1 MTNLLRA
8 GASHDV
14 SASKALR
21 PDERPSLTDIVDI
34 GPLGEKLSDALVKA
48 LRSGLYTQG
57 QEQLR
62 YIPPEGPTQYCCL
75 GLMCHLLPVG
85 EYEDDY
91 FLLYDV
97 YEGEARPSI
106 DNDNDTYFYM
116 DFDGHALPPAQLL
129 LLLPPEHRNKAA
141 QSMEFL
147 AQMNDGGATFNE
159 IAEIIETVGG
169 VFQLTHLTSAIF
181 NIGKVVGRRL
191 AGEAPR

>member
-1 MTNLLRA
+1 MTHLLRA

-21 PDERPSLTDIVDI
+21 QEERPSLTDIVDI

-62 YIPPEGPTQYCCL
+62 YTPPKGPAQYCCL

-85 EYEDDY
+85 EYEDDS
-91 FLLYDV
+91 FHLPDV
-97 YEGEARPSI
+97 REGTEQPDI

-141 QSMEFL
+141 QSMEIL
-147 AQMNDGGATFNE
+147 AQMNDGGATFEE
-159 IAEIIETVGG
+159 IARIIEIAGS
-169 VFQLTHLTSAIF
+169 VFQVTRTLSEVFT
-181 NIGKVVGRRL
+181 IGKSVGRR
-191 AGEAPR
+191 EAAET